1 MDILVTEAIAGAA
14 TSAAEQ
20 LESAGHRV
28 HRCHEPGTA
37 TFPCAGLGDEGCP
50 LDRVPID
57 LVLTVRPHLRTTP
70 APTEDGVACGL
81 RRRVP
86 VAIYGQTLMNPYAP
100 YGAEG
105 IDGDLVEECERIAR
119 ATRPEHEREALAVV
133 HDTLRVEG
141 FAEEP
146 SQVAVQ
152 RIGGRL
158 RVVVGLAPDVPERA
172 RQIVAVR
179 VVGRL
184 REYDPG
190 AAGIDIGV
198 TTVGAADTDAPVAP

>member
-14 TSAAEQ
+14 ASAAEQ

-28 HRCHEPGTA
+28 HRCHEPSA
-37 TFPCAGLGDEGCP
+37 STFPCAGLGGEGCP

-70 APTEDGVACGL
+70 APTEDGVTCGL

-100 YGAEG
+100 FGAEG

-119 ATRPEHEREALAVV
+119 GSRPEHERVALDVV

-141 FAEEP
+141 FAVEP
-146 SQVAVQ
+146 SEVAVH
-152 RIGGRL
+152 RVGGRL
-158 RVVVGLAPDVPERA
+158 RVVVGVAVEVPERA

-184 REYDPG
+184 REYDPD

-198 TTVGAADTDAPVAP
+198 TTAGPADAEAPVTP

>member
-14 TSAAEQ
+14 ASATEQ
-20 LESAGHRV
+20 LEAAGHRV
-28 HRCHEPGTA
+28 HRCHEPSGA
-37 TFPCAGLGDEGCP
+37 TFPCAGLGGEGCP
-50 LDRVPID
+50 LDLVPID
-57 LVLTVRPHLRTTP
+57 LVLTVRPHLRTSP
-70 APTEDGVACGL
+70 APTEDGVTCGL

-86 VAIYGQTLMNPYAP
+86 VAIHGQTLMNPYAP

-119 ATRPEHEREALAVV
+119 APRPEHEREALGVAR
-133 HDTLRVEG
+133 DTLRVEG

-146 SQVAVQ
+146 SEVVVQ

-158 RVVVGLAPDVPERA
+158 RVVVRVAPDVPERA

-198 TTVGAADTDAPVAP
+198 TTVGRVDTDAGVAP

>member
-1 MDILVTEAIAGAA
+1 V
-14 TSAAEQ
+14 Q

-28 HRCHEPGTA
+28 HRCHEPSA
-37 TFPCAGLGDEGCP
+37 PTFPCNGLGGEGCP

-57 LVLTVRPHLRTTP
+57 LVLTVRPRVRTTP
-70 APTEDGVACGL
+70 APTEDGVTCGL

-86 VAIYGQTLMNPYAP
+86 VAVQGQTLMHPYGP
-100 YGAEG
+100 FGAEG

-119 ATRPEHEREALAVV
+119 SPRPEHERVALEVV

-141 FAEEP
+141 HKVDG
-146 SQVAVQ
+146 SDVAVQ
-152 RIGGRL
+152 RVAGRL
-158 RVVVGLAPDVPERA
+158 RVVVGVPIDVPERA
-172 RQIVAVR
+172 RQIIAVR

-184 REYDPG
+184 REYDRG

-198 TTVGAADTDAPVAP
+198 TTAVGSDAGPRVAP